1 MGCETYHNLC
11 YISCDNSLA
20 IGQACLLTVRR
31 GRRFGDVA
39 SIGLPITNHF
49 SPITLRRANA
59 CSGQA
64 SHLPVRHSPTAAWPP
79 PDDVGSRRASGPAGA
94 LLGSVLYTFLRH
106 RSWPICGTG
115 RLWGCEP
122 LGPDKRQLAV
132 AFTSSRFTES
142 SRTSPVCLVLFEF
155 FRSMPFL
162 PTLAGPILRC
172 PSI

>member
-1 MGCETYHNLC
+1 MGPELVLVLLGVKLKQKAR
-11 YISCDNSLA
+11 SWSPPGRPL
-20 IGQACLLTVRR
+20 GQMEIADYFKSHPTPTHSPVFLSIAACACCTTPLSGKTPSSNCTCATGLK
-31 GRRFGDVA
+31 VA
-39 SIGLPITNHF
+39 SKP
-49 SPITLRRANA
+49 
-59 CSGQA
+59 
-64 SHLPVRHSPTAAWPP
+64 
-79 PDDVGSRRASGPAGA
+79 
-94 LLGSVLYTFLRH
+94 

-115 RLWGCEP
+115 RLWGCEA